1 MDKATERRLKDE
13 AEEYAKTDEFSLD
26 KQDMRYKLEREG
38 EDIPDDEKLNEMVK
52 DQYIELRRREL
63 YCEENGHAWK
73 ETNPDPENGT
83 SDLDCE
89 CCGEHHTLQW
99 P

>member
-73 ETNPDPENGT
+73 GTNPDPENGT

>member
-13 AEEYAKTDEFSLD
+13 AGEYAKTDEFSLD
-26 KQDMRYKLEREG
+26 KQDMLYKLEREG
-38 EDIPDDEKLNEMVK
+38 KAIPDDEKLNEMVK

>member
-26 KQDMRYKLEREG
+26 KQDMRYKLEREC
-38 EDIPDDEKLNEMVK
+38 EDILDDEKLNKMVK